1 MLTQLIMTAKLT
13 KLTQMKVMLQQKA
26 VPLAILGPNSEYEDF
41 QICLCSSVEVMCLL
55 YLSEFNKN

>member
-1 MLTQLIMTAKLT
+1 MTAKLT